1 MLQWLDFFI
10 YSGAQAVSL
19 FNTAILLWLGL
30 TVILTGDRRK
40 PATIAGG
47 MGLLLGA
54 LFFLGH
60 TLIIGHRFDF
70 NSRGVNTVWRLIW
83 VAAIAAPFF
92 WGLSIFYYSGDP
104 AAGRWMRRILT
115 AAAFFMIFVVA
126 LIFPLP
132 SFWEFLLAPE
142 LAPVIAW
149 VYVPYLTLCFAL
161 PLVALRGRRRAS
173 TGDPFR
179 RARPW
184 LIATAAMLLLAVVG
198 FAFAAYVLVPFAIPV
213 YAMSVRTLRV
223 LYLTDGLVA
232 GFIALAVIFLGRA
245 VMGNSVLTERLQSN
259 QGFFTRWRNVV
270 GVAILGS
277 GFVALLYTAPVPPI
291 YSLLLTAMLAVVA
304 YAMFN
309 WRQYVEH
316 AAFMRRLDPFVKS
329 LHLHDHL
336 LSSHADSWR
345 ESRELF
351 TALCRDALGA
361 ERACLLFEAAL
372 PAVVP
377 HRFDY
382 QWPPAF
388 DPVLARPAVR
398 PIGWARLDGDHWAYP
413 LADSRGAIGRLILG
427 PKLNGNEYTQQE
439 LQVAAACAE
448 RILDALAGEQLA
460 RLAINL
466 LQQRIAQV
474 QVMSAQHKRILHDE
488 VLPQIHL
495 ALLKVEALRI
505 VGQDGVPRLLQEG
518 SWSPDK
524 LDEAT
529 TALMQTH
536 RRVSGLVREMSNA
549 APLRLESEGLA
560 AALQSVLDHDF
571 HDSFD
576 RIEWTAEPN
585 AVERA
590 RRLPFFASEVVFY
603 AAQEALRNAARH
615 GRGGDAARL
624 LTLSVSLSEHAGIQ
638 IVIADDGVG
647 RAASPSSGETG
658 SGLRFHS
665 TMLAVIGGTLNVE
678 DRSGGGTQVTIEVP
692 ES

>member
-1 MLQWLDFFI
+1 MLQWFDFFI

-19 FNTAILLWLGL
+19 FDTAILLWLGL
-30 TVILTGDRRK
+30 TVVLTGDRRK

-83 VAAIAAPFF
+83 VAAIAAPYF

-115 AAAFFMIFVVA
+115 ASAFFMIFVVA

-161 PLVALRGRRRAS
+161 PLVALRRQRRTLS
-173 TGDPFR
+173 GDPFR

-223 LYLTDGLVA
+223 LYLTDGMVA
-232 GFIALAVIFLGRA
+232 GFIALAIIFLGRA
-245 VMGNSVLTERLQSN
+245 VMGNSVLTERLQSS

-304 YAMFN
+304 YALFN

-316 AAFMRRLDPFVKS
+316 AEFMRRLDPFVKS

-336 LSSHADSWR
+336 LSAQPGSWR

-351 TALCRDALGA
+351 TALCRDALHA
-361 ERACLLFEAAL
+361 ERACLLFEAAM
-372 PAVVP
+372 PADVP
-377 HRFDY
+377 HRIDY
-382 QWPPAF
+382 QWPPEF
-388 DPVLARPAVR
+388 DPILLRPAAN
-398 PIGWARLDGDHWAYP
+398 PIGWARLDLDHWAYP

-427 PKLNGNEYTQQE
+427 TKLNGSEYTQQE
-439 LQVAAACAE
+439 LQVAAACGE

-488 VLPQIHL
+488 VLPEIHL
-495 ALLKVEALRI
+495 ALLKVEALRSTEPT
-505 VGQDGVPRLLQEG
+505 GGA
-518 SWSPDK
+518 SSN

-529 TALMQTH
+529 AALMQAH

-549 APLRLESEGLA
+549 VPLRLESEGLA
-560 AALQSVLDHDF
+560 AALQSALDHDF
-571 HDSFD
+571 RDSFD
-576 RIEWTAEPN
+576 RVTWQADPA

-590 RRLPFFASEVVFY
+590 RQLPLFASEVIFF
-603 AAQEALRNAARH
+603 AAQEALRNAAKH
-615 GRGGDAARL
+615 GRGGEAQHPLQVAV
-624 LTLSVSLSEHAGIQ
+624 TLQDGAVLQLI
-638 IVIADDGVG
+638 IADDGVG
-647 RAASPSSGETG
+647 RKTDPAEGESG

-665 TMLAVIGGTLNVE
+665 AMLAVIGGTLSVE
-678 DRSGGGTQVTIEVP
+678 DRSGGGTQVTIEAP